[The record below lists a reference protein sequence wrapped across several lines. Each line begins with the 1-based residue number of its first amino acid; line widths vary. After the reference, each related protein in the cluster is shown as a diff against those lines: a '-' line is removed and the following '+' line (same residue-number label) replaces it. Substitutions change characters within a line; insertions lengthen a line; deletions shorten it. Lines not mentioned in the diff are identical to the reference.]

1 MMLFIMGLYTAL
13 CVAVLINIPT
23 FIIPQVIEFGIRS
36 GDAVGITV
44 VSSFMAFIVMVLF
57 GALIVRHKG
66 LD

>member
-23 FIIPQVIEFGIRS
+23 FIIPQVIDLGIRS

-44 VSSFMAFIVMVLF
+44 VTSLMSLIVMVLF
-57 GALIVRHKG
+57 AAFTVRQLGK
-66 LD
+66 D